1 VQCTLRLEH
10 EGWDFLFH
18 GVFCFLVFSNLT
30 YTGYM
35 HFYGERQATSNGSD
49 CLCALARGEG
59 RHASAFAQHS
69 PLEDL
74 RVEQLSVGA
83 ALLQ

>member
-1 VQCTLRLEH
+1 MSVTNAADVTVSVVCRGASQCILRLEH

-35 HFYGERQATSNGSD
+35 HFYGE
-49 CLCALARGEG
+49 
-59 RHASAFAQHS
+59 
-69 PLEDL
+69 
-74 RVEQLSVGA
+74 
-83 ALLQ
+83 

>member
-1 VQCTLRLEH
+1 MACADRKQGSGSSHSSTPLQKLVLGVLCCLQCLIRLEH

-35 HFYGERQATSNGSD
+35 HFYGEQPRGVLGAVGS
-49 CLCALARGEG
+49 
-59 RHASAFAQHS
+59 
-69 PLEDL
+69 
-74 RVEQLSVGA
+74 
-83 ALLQ
+83 